1 MNAIPMS
8 RGAASSRMRG
18 NFVLLRADS
27 LRLLLPQ
34 QDVSSTEYI
43 ESTPISTPQPG
54 IFSSKE
60 DVNSGHR
67 VLALSDQM
75 HALATFP
82 NDRFLLTQLAND
94 QDDFSFAWNEVRVL
108 IDAEL
113 EQYALPAVMQGP
125 DALIDSYI
133 ELDGELVF
141 CLSAQRL
148 VSHAVNSLA

>member
-1 MNAIPMS
+1 MSDIPLL

-18 NFVLLRADS
+18 NFVMLRADT

-43 ESTPISTPQPG
+43 DRMPSGTAAAG
-54 IFSSKE
+54 IFSHSE
-60 DVNSGHR
+60 ADSAARNV
-67 VLALSDQM
+67 VALSDQM

-82 NDRFLLTQLAND
+82 GDRFLLTRLAD
-94 QDDFSFAWNEVRVL
+94 AQHELSFAWNEVRVL

-113 EQYALPAVMQGP
+113 EQRALPAVMQGP
-125 DALIDSYI
+125 DAMVESYL

-141 CLSAQRL
+141 CISAQRL
-148 VSHAVNSLA
+148 VSQALHSQG